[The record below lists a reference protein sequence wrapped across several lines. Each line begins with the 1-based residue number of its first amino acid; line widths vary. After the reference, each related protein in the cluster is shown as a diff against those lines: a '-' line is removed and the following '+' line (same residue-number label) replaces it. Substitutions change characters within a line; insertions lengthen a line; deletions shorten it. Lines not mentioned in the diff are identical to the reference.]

1 MMIEDTFDDIDST
14 EKIDDSNNSD
24 EPSNEPNSEQKKQI
38 ALWVNDGLGLS
49 DIQKKIND
57 DFGIVMTYMDVRF
70 LVDDLDLDLVDE
82 EEEVVPD
89 AEDSPETGEQPSPED
104 PLASKD
110 TGGVQV
116 ELDTVTPPGAM
127 ASGSVTFSDGQQK
140 KWTLDQFGR
149 LGLSG
154 GDEGYKPSDEDVM
167 EFQKQ
172 LDAALRGKGF

>member
-1 MMIEDTFDDIDST
+1 MMIEDTFDNIDST

-38 ALWVNDGLGLS
+38 AQWVNDGLGLS

-104 PLASKD
+104 PLESKD
-110 TGGVQV
+110 A
-116 ELDTVTPPGAM
+116 EEY
-127 ASGSVTFSDGQQK
+127 K
-140 KWTLDQFGR
+140 
-149 LGLSG
+149 LS
-154 GDEGYKPSDEDVM
+154 SI
-167 EFQKQ
+167 
-172 LDAALRGKGF
+172 L